1 MLCGHDMAESIE
13 DAAAAKATC
22 ARALVAAEF
31 TPSLPAADVAQF
43 EAEMSQLMT
52 EYGKLSLPDPRS
64 QITST

>member
-1 MLCGHDMAESIE
+1 
-13 DAAAAKATC
+13 
-22 ARALVAAEF
+22 LVAAEF